1 MVEQARVAVHGQRW
15 GAPRRRLQAQAKD
28 PTMSSLFTLLG
39 LTSDISNDARMHA
52 PRGLVGAVR
61 QHMLD
66 ASDVEKLRE
75 RQVAQYNI
83 S

>member
-1 MVEQARVAVHGQRW
+1 MVRDGVLRVVVFKLKQRI
-15 GAPRRRLQAQAKD
+15 RRCL
-28 PTMSSLFTLLG
+28 LFFTLLG

>member
-1 MVEQARVAVHGQRW
+1 
-15 GAPRRRLQAQAKD
+15 
-28 PTMSSLFTLLG
+28 
-39 LTSDISNDARMHA
+39 MHV

-83 S
+83 RIGAALVRQSLIA